1 MSGKRFQA
9 RAKTV
14 QKLGRDGLVEQNMAT
29 GEEKRVSQRTADI
42 SFGPARPQEQ
52 AAGHRAAQRG
62 GGDSATP
69 GKKRRKQPRPVQ
81 QTAEE
86 AAYAAQEPVSVPDAP
101 EVSSMRMA
109 ADAPMMAAPVS
120 SGDPPPPPPT
130 SRKRRKRNNRK
141 KSKRRQAA
149 KLSPDAARS
158 LDGQTM
164 RGAGDAPMQN
174 RPPGKGQK
182 PSAKRPPRPVDGG
195 GRLQFKDAEGEQT
208 PADGKAPA
216 DARAK
221 MKKKQAR
228 RFTPDAA
235 QPAAP
240 GEQRPSRLI
249 DDGGGRLHFEGTEEP
264 APAPDAEPSADA
276 KRAMKKRQV
285 MDHAA
290 DAAQPEDSQQ
300 TGQQEDQSIPGDGAA
315 DTRQRNSPQPEPK
328 APELSAVPDDRGAYK
343 KRQAAKFAAHSAAP
357 VSSERRR
364 LQFEDTPPPKA
375 DSTLAPVP
383 KENTIKEDAVP
394 PSRSYQKA
402 MRRVERAEKKVEQAR
417 DNLPAKRRLSFQPEP
432 DGETGRPRR
441 RLHFEQE
448 VLPEYRPPSLPARGV
463 GMAKTAVVMK
473 LHGKIHESERQNVA
487 VEATHKSELF
497 AEQGVGRALRWNSN
511 RRRSKPYRALR
522 QAEQRAAKE
531 NLNLAW
537 QTALRDN
544 PELQRKNALAKWM
557 QKQKI
562 KRKYAQA
569 AHEAKQTAH
578 FTQNVVQA
586 TGQIVRAVQQYVAAR
601 KSLLLVVAM
610 LAMVVVFFASGMTSC
625 TAMLSGFQS
634 SYISASYMANEQDI
648 CNSDLYYTEMETDL
662 QIDIDKTEENYP
674 GYDEYRYNIGEIS
687 HNPYELMGY
696 LSTMFNAFTF
706 EQVQAEIARLFGEQY
721 QLTREVIVETR
732 YDSNGDPYDWYVLQ
746 TTLTVTPLSTIISN
760 TLSPGEQTD
769 RYNVYQQTLGNR
781 QAYGNPFD
789 FPWLGY
795 VSSGYGYRVHP
806 ITGEKNLHRGVD
818 IAVAQGTPI
827 RAIHDGRVVSA
838 GDAGSYG
845 LCVVIE
851 DEKGYQSRY
860 AHCSSLSVSAGQEV
874 KRGDVIAAVG
884 STGNSTGPHLHL
896 EIMLN
901 GEYLNPYYFV
911 DTGYDGSTA
920 GAIPGTPG
928 GVEIPAYPGEPVTD
942 ETYAAMLEEAQK
954 YLGYPYV
961 WGGSSPSTSFDC
973 SGFVSWVIN
982 HSGWNVGR
990 LGAQGLY
997 NICTP
1002 VSMAN
1007 AQPGD
1012 LIFFWHTYDAPNPNG
1027 VTHVGI
1033 YVGNG
1038 QMIHCGDSI
1047 SYANINSNY
1056 WQQHFYGMGRLP

>member
-9 RAKTV
+9 KAKTV
-14 QKLGRDGLVEQNMAT
+14 QRLGRDGLVERNMAT
-29 GEEKRVSQRTADI
+29 GEEKRVSQRAADV
-42 SFGPARPQEQ
+42 SFGPDRATEQ

-62 GGDSATP
+62 GSDPAAP
-69 GKKRRKQPRPVQ
+69 AKKRRKQPRPVQ

-86 AAYAAQEPVSVPDAP
+86 AVYAAQAPSSAPEMPVPDAP
-101 EVSSMRMA
+101 SMRMA

-120 SGDPPPPPPT
+120 SEDAPPPPPA
-130 SRKRRKRNNRK
+130 SRRRRRRNNRK
-141 KSKRRQAA
+141 KSKQRQTA
-149 KLSPDAARS
+149 KHTPNAARS
-158 LDGQTM
+158 LDGQPAPM
-164 RGAGDAPMQN
+164 RSAGDTPMQN
-174 RPPGKGQK
+174 RPPGPTPAK
-182 PSAKRPPRPVDGG
+182 KRPPRPVEGG
-195 GRLQFKDAEGEQT
+195 GRLKFEAAEGEQP
-208 PADGKAPA
+208 PADGKAPV
-216 DARAK
+216 DTRAK
-221 MKKKQAR
+221 MKKRQTR
-228 RFTPDAA
+228 RFAPDAA
-235 QPAAP
+235 QPAAAA
-240 GEQRPSRLI
+240 EQRPSRLM
-249 DDGGGRLHFEGTEEP
+249 DDSGRRLRFEGTAEDAVP
-264 APAPDAEPSADA
+264 DPDAEQSAEA
-276 KRAMKKRQV
+276 KRAAKKRQV
-285 MDHAA
+285 MEYASNAA
-290 DAAQPEDSQQ
+290 RSEDGQQ
-300 TGQQEDQSIPGDGAA
+300 TETPVSTDGEA
-315 DTRQRNSPQPEPK
+315 DTRQRDGPQPEPK
-328 APELSAVPDDRGAYK
+328 APELSSVPDDRAAYK

-357 VSSERRR
+357 ISSARRR
-364 LQFEDTPPPKA
+364 LQFEDPPPAA
-375 DSTLAPVP
+375 DSPPVP
-383 KENTIKEDAVP
+383 APKEDTTP

-402 MRRVERAEKKVEQAR
+402 VRRVERAEGQVEQAR
-417 DNLPAKRRLSFQPEP
+417 ADLPTKRRLSFQPEP
-432 DGETGRPRR
+432 DGETGKPRR

-448 VLPEYRPPSLPARGV
+448 VLPEYRPPSLPARAG
-463 GMAKTAVVMK
+463 GMAKTAAVMK

-497 AEQGVGRALRWNSN
+497 AEQGVGRALRWQRN

-531 NLNLAW
+531 NINLAW

-544 PELQRKNALAKWM
+544 PELRRKNTLAKWM

-586 TGQIVRAVQQYVAAR
+586 TGQIVRAVQQYMAAR
-601 KSLLLVVAM
+601 KSLLAVVAM
-610 LAMVVVFFASGMTSC
+610 LAMVVVFFAAGMTSC

-662 QIDIDKTEENYP
+662 QMDIDQTEENYP
-674 GYDEYRYNIGEIS
+674 GYGEYRYNIGEIS

-706 EQVQAEIARLFGEQY
+706 EQVQAEIAWLFGEQY
-721 QLTREVIVETR
+721 QLTREVIIETR
-732 YDSNGDPYDWYVLQ
+732 YDSDGDPYDWYVLQ

-781 QAYGNPFD
+781 QAFGNPFD

-795 VSSGYGYRVHP
+795 VSSGYGWRVHP
-806 ITGEKNLHRGVD
+806 ISGEKNLHRGVD
-818 IAVAQGTPI
+818 IAVAQGTPVA
-827 RAIHDGRVVSA
+827 AIHDGRVVSA

-860 AHCSSLSVSAGQEV
+860 AHCSSLSVSVGQEV

-896 EIMLN
+896 EIMLD

-911 DTGYDGSTA
+911 DTGYDGTTS

-954 YLGYPYV
+954 YLGFPYV

-1038 QMIHCGDSI
+1038 QMIHCGDPI

-1056 WQQHFYGMGRLP
+1056 WQQHYYGMGRLP

>member
-1 MSGKRFQA
+1 MSGKRFQS

-52 AAGHRAAQRG
+52 AAGHRAAQRS
-62 GGDSATP
+62 GGDSVSSS
-69 GKKRRKQPRPVQ
+69 KKRRKQPRPIQ

-86 AAYAAQEPVSVPDAP
+86 AVYSAQEPASVPEAP
-101 EVSSMRMA
+101 VSEVSSMRMA
-109 ADAPMMAAPVS
+109 ADAPMMAAPIAS
-120 SGDPPPPPPT
+120 EDPPPPP
-130 SRKRRKRNNRK
+130 RRRRKRKNRK
-141 KSKRRQAA
+141 KSKQRQAA
-149 KLSPDAARS
+149 KLTPDAARS
-158 LDGQTM
+158 LDGQPAPM
-164 RGAGDAPMQN
+164 RSAGDAPMQN
-174 RPPGKGQK
+174 RPPGPT
-182 PSAKRPPRPVDGG
+182 PSKRPPCPVEGG
-195 GRLQFKDAEGEQT
+195 GRLQFKDAEGEQ
-208 PADGKAPA
+208 PPSDGKIPV
-216 DARAK
+216 DGRAK
-221 MKKKQAR
+221 MKKQQAR
-228 RFTPDAA
+228 RFAPYAA
-235 QPAAP
+235 QPAVP
-240 GEQRPSRLI
+240 GEQRPSRLM
-249 DDGGGRLHFEGTEEP
+249 DDGGGRLRFEGAAED
-264 APAPDAEPSADA
+264 APDPDAEQSAEA
-276 KRAMKKRQV
+276 KRVMKQRQV

-290 DAAQPEDSQQ
+290 NAAQPE
-300 TGQQEDQSIPGDGAA
+300 QSEGGG
-315 DTRQRNSPQPEPK
+315 DTRQRDSPQPEPK
-328 APELSAVPDDRGAYK
+328 APELSAVPDDRGAYQ
-343 KRQAAKFAAHSAAP
+343 KRQAAKFAAHSAAGKADRP
-357 VSSERRR
+357 R
-364 LQFEDTPPPKA
+364 LQFEEPPSAA
-375 DSTLAPVP
+375 DSPPTPAP
-383 KENTIKEDAVP
+383 KEDSQP
-394 PSRSYQKA
+394 PSRNYQKA
-402 MRRVERAEKKVEQAR
+402 VRQVERAERKVEQAR
-417 DNLPAKRRLSFQPEP
+417 DHLPTKRRLSFQPEV
-432 DGETGRPRR
+432 DGETGRTRR

-448 VLPEYRPPSLPARGV
+448 VLPEYRKPSLPARAG
-463 GMAKTAVVMK
+463 GMAKTAAVMK

-497 AEQGVGRALRWNSN
+497 DEQGVGRVLRWQRN

-531 NLNLAW
+531 HLNLAW

-544 PELQRKNALAKWM
+544 PELQRKNALVKWM
-557 QKQKI
+557 QKQKM

-578 FTQNVVQA
+578 FAQNVVHA
-586 TGQIVRAVQQYVAAR
+586 TGQIVRAVQQYIAAR

-610 LAMVVVFFASGMTSC
+610 LAMVVVFFSAGMTSC

-706 EQVQAEIARLFGEQY
+706 EQVQAELARLFGEQY
-721 QLTREVIVETR
+721 TLTREVIVETR

-746 TTLTVTPLSTIISN
+746 TTLTVRPLSGIIAGS
-760 TLSPGEQTD
+760 LSPGEQTD

-806 ITGEKNLHRGVD
+806 ISGEKNLHRGVD

-827 RAIHDGRVVSA
+827 KAIHDGRVVSA

-942 ETYAAMLEEAQK
+942 ETYATMLEEAQK

-1038 QMIHCGDSI
+1038 QMIHCGNPI

>member
-1 MSGKRFQA
+1 MSGKRFQS

-29 GEEKRVSQRTADI
+29 GEEKRVSQRTADV

-52 AAGHRAAQRG
+52 AAGHRAVQRS
-62 GGDSATP
+62 GGDSVSP

-86 AAYAAQEPVSVPDAP
+86 AAYATPAPTSVPEAP
-101 EVSSMRMA
+101 MPDTPSMRMA
-109 ADAPMMAAPVS
+109 ADAPMMAAPTGS
-120 SGDPPPPPPT
+120 EDPPPPPA
-130 SRKRRKRNNRK
+130 SRKRRKRKNRK
-141 KSKRRQAA
+141 KSKKRQTA
-149 KLSPDAARS
+149 KHISNAARS
-158 LDGQTM
+158 LEDQAM
-164 RGAGDAPMQN
+164 RTAGDAPMQN
-174 RPPGKGQK
+174 RPPGQGRK
-182 PSAKRPPRPVDGG
+182 PSVKRPPRPVEGG
-195 GRLQFKDAEGEQT
+195 GRLQFKAAEGEQL
-208 PADGKAPA
+208 PSDSKAPA
-216 DARAK
+216 DGRAK
-221 MKKKQAR
+221 MKKRQAQ
-228 RFTPDAA
+228 RFTPDSARPAVSEA
-235 QPAAP
+235 Q
-240 GEQRPSRLI
+240 PSRLM
-249 DDGGGRLHFEGTEEP
+249 DDGSGRLHFDGTGEP
-264 APAPDAEPSADA
+264 VPSSDAESVADT
-276 KRAMKKRQV
+276 KRAVKKRQV
-285 MDHAA
+285 TDH
-290 DAAQPEDSQQ
+290 AAQPEQSEGGGDTHQRDSPPA
-300 TGQQEDQSIPGDGAA
+300 G
-315 DTRQRNSPQPEPK
+315 SPSP
-328 APELSAVPDDRGAYK
+328 APDDRTYQ
-343 KRQAAKFAAHSAAP
+343 KRQAAKFAAHSAAGKTDRP
-357 VSSERRR
+357 R
-364 LQFEDTPPPKA
+364 LQFEEPPPAA
-375 DSTLAPVP
+375 DSAPTP
-383 KENTIKEDAVP
+383 APKEDAP
-394 PSRSYQKA
+394 PTSRNYQKA
-402 MRRVERAEKKVEQAR
+402 VRRVERAEGQVEQAR
-417 DNLPAKRRLSFQPEP
+417 EHLPTKHRLSFQPEP
-432 DGETGRPRR
+432 DGETGRTRR

-448 VLPEYRPPSLPARGV
+448 VLPEYRKPSLPARAG
-463 GMAKTAVVMK
+463 GMAKTAAVMK
-473 LHGKIHESERQNVA
+473 LHGKIHESERDNVA
-487 VEATHKSELF
+487 LEATHKSELF
-497 AEQGVGRALRWNSN
+497 MEQGVGRVLRWQRN

-531 NLNLAW
+531 NVKLAW
-537 QTALRDN
+537 QTSLRDN
-544 PELQRKNALAKWM
+544 PELRRKNALAKWI

-578 FTQNVVQA
+578 FTQNVVHA
-586 TGQIVRAVQQYVAAR
+586 TGQIVRAVQQYIAAR

-662 QIDIDKTEENYP
+662 QMDIDQTEENYP

-696 LSTMFNAFTF
+696 LSTVFNAFTF
-706 EQVQAEIARLFGEQY
+706 EQVQAELARLFGEQY
-721 QLTREVIVETR
+721 SLTREVIVETR
-732 YDSNGDPYDWYVLQ
+732 YDSDGDPYDWYVLQ
-746 TTLTVTPLSTIISN
+746 TTLTVTPLSTIISG

-795 VSSGYGYRVHP
+795 VSSSYGYRVHP
-806 ITGEKNLHRGVD
+806 ISGEKNLHRGVD

-928 GVEIPAYPGEPVTD
+928 GVEIPAYPGEPITD

-1038 QMIHCGDSI
+1038 QMIHCGNPI

-1056 WQQHFYGMGRLP
+1056 WQQHYYGMGRLP

>member
-29 GEEKRVSQRTADI
+29 GEEKRVSQRAVDI

-52 AAGHRAAQRG
+52 AAGHRASLRS
-62 GGDSATP
+62 GGDPAPP
-69 GKKRRKQPRPVQ
+69 GKKRRKQPRPMQ

-86 AAYAAQEPVSVPDAP
+86 AAHASTPAPEAPPPVPDAP
-101 EVSSMRMA
+101 SMRMA
-109 ADAPMMAAPVS
+109 ADAPMMAAPAA
-120 SGDPPPPPPT
+120 SGEDVPPPSPA
-130 SRKRRKRNNRK
+130 SRKRRTRKNRK
-141 KSKRRQAA
+141 KSRQRQAA
-149 KLSPDAARS
+149 KHTPDAARS
-158 LDGQTM
+158 LEDRTM

-174 RPPGKGQK
+174 RPPGSA
-182 PSAKRPPRPVDGG
+182 PAKRPPRPVAGD
-195 GRLQFKDAEGEQT
+195 GRLRFDAADGEQP
-208 PADGKAPA
+208 PASDGKQSA
-216 DARAK
+216 DAKAK
-221 MKKKQAR
+221 MKKRQAR

-235 QPAAP
+235 QPAATS
-240 GEQRPSRLI
+240 EQRPSRLM
-249 DDGGGRLHFEGTEEP
+249 DDGGGRLHFEESAAADDLP
-264 APAPDAEPSADA
+264 PVPDAEQSAEA
-276 KRAMKKRQV
+276 KRAVKKRQV
-285 MDHAA
+285 MDHAP
-290 DAAQPEDSQQ
+290 DAAKPED
-300 TGQQEDQSIPGDGAA
+300 GQQVESSASADGEA
-315 DTRQRNSPQPEPK
+315 DTHQRDSPQPDPK

-375 DSTLAPVP
+375 GSTPAPAPEEDTAPSSP
-383 KENTIKEDAVP
+383 KYDKAV
-394 PSRSYQKA
+394 
-402 MRRVERAEKKVEQAR
+402 RRVERATERVEKAR
-417 DNLPAKRRLSFQPEP
+417 ADLPVKRRLSIQPEP
-432 DGETGRPRR
+432 DSETGKPRR

-448 VLPEYRPPSLPARGV
+448 VLPEYRPPSLPARAG
-463 GMAKTAVVMK
+463 GMAKTAAVMK
-473 LHGKIHESERQNVA
+473 VHGKIHESERQNVA

-497 AEQGVGRALRWNSN
+497 AEQGVGRALRWNQN
-511 RRRSKPYRALR
+511 RCRSKPYRALR

-544 PELQRKNALAKWM
+544 PELRNKNVLAKWM

-586 TGQIVRAVQQYVAAR
+586 TGQIVRAVQQYMAAR
-601 KSLLLVVAM
+601 KSLLAVVAM
-610 LAMVVVFFASGMTSC
+610 LAMVVVFFAAGMTSC

-706 EQVQAEIARLFGEQY
+706 DQVQAEIARLFGEQY
-721 QLTREVIVETR
+721 QLSREVIIETR

-760 TLSPGEQTD
+760 TLTPGEQTD

-795 VSSGYGYRVHP
+795 VSSGYGWRVHP
-806 ITGEKNLHRGVD
+806 ISGEKNLHRGVD

-827 RAIHDGRVVSA
+827 KAIHDGRVVSA
-838 GDAGSYG
+838 GDAGDYG
-845 LCVVIE
+845 LCIVIE

-860 AHCSSLSVSAGQEV
+860 AHCSSLSVTAGQEV
-874 KRGDVIAAVG
+874 KRGDVIGAVG

-911 DTGYDGSTA
+911 DTGDDGTGSI
-920 GAIPGTPG
+920 IPGAPG
-928 GVEIPAYPGEPVTD
+928 GPVIPDYPGEPVTD
-942 ETYAAMLEEAQK
+942 ATYAAMLAEAQK

-1002 VSMAN
+1002 VSAAN
-1007 AQPGD
+1007 VQPGD

-1038 QMIHCGDSI
+1038 QMIHCGDPI

-1056 WQQHFYGMGRLP
+1056 WQSHFYGYGRLP

>member
-1 MSGKRFQA
+1 MSGKRFQS

-52 AAGHRAAQRG
+52 AAGHRAVQRS
-62 GGDSATP
+62 GGDSTSS

-86 AAYAAQEPVSVPDAP
+86 AAYATPAPTSVPEAP
-101 EVSSMRMA
+101 MPDTPSMRMA
-109 ADAPMMAAPVS
+109 ADAPMMAAPIAS
-120 SGDPPPPPPT
+120 EDPSPPPA
-130 SRKRRKRNNRK
+130 SRKRRKRKNRK
-141 KSKRRQAA
+141 KSKQRQAA
-149 KLSPDAARS
+149 KHTPNAARS
-158 LDGQTM
+158 LEDQAM
-164 RGAGDAPMQN
+164 RTAGDAPMQN
-174 RPPGKGQK
+174 RPPGQGRK
-182 PSAKRPPRPVDGG
+182 PSVKRPPRPVEGG
-195 GRLQFKDAEGEQT
+195 GRLQFKAAEGEQL
-208 PADGKAPA
+208 PSDSKAPA
-216 DARAK
+216 DGRAK
-221 MKKKQAR
+221 MKKRQAQ
-228 RFTPDAA
+228 RFTPDSAR
-235 QPAAP
+235 PADEP
-240 GEQRPSRLI
+240 QPSRLI
-249 DDGGGRLHFEGTEEP
+249 PDGGSRLHFEGSEV
-264 APAPDAEPSADA
+264 PAPDAEAPVDE
-276 KRAMKKRQV
+276 KRAVMKRQGT
-285 MDHAA
+285 DHAT
-290 DAAQPEDSQQ
+290 QPEQSEGGGDTHQRDSPPA
-300 TGQQEDQSIPGDGAA
+300 GLS
-315 DTRQRNSPQPEPK
+315 SP
-328 APELSAVPDDRGAYK
+328 APDDRAYQ
-343 KRQAAKFAAHSAAP
+343 KRQAVKFAAHSAAGKADRP
-357 VSSERRR
+357 R
-364 LQFEDTPPPKA
+364 LQFEEPPSAA
-375 DSTLAPVP
+375 DSAPTP
-383 KENTIKEDAVP
+383 APKEDAP
-394 PSRSYQKA
+394 PTSRNYQKA
-402 MRRVERAEKKVEQAR
+402 VRRVKRAEGQVEQAR
-417 DNLPAKRRLSFQPEP
+417 EHLPTKRRLSFQPEVEV
-432 DGETGRPRR
+432 ETGRTRR

-448 VLPEYRPPSLPARGV
+448 VLPEYRPPSLPARAG
-463 GMAKTAVVMK
+463 GMVKTAAVMK

-497 AEQGVGRALRWNSN
+497 MEQGVGRALRWQRNC
-511 RRRSKPYRALR
+511 RRSKPYRALR

-531 NLNLAW
+531 NVKLAW

-544 PELQRKNALAKWM
+544 PELRRKNALAKWI

-578 FTQNVVQA
+578 FTQNVVHA
-586 TGQIVRAVQQYVAAR
+586 TGQIVRAVQQYIAAR

-662 QIDIDKTEENYP
+662 QMDIDQTEENYP

-696 LSTMFNAFTF
+696 LSTVFNAFTF
-706 EQVQAEIARLFGEQY
+706 EQVQAELARLFGEQY
-721 QLTREVIVETR
+721 SLTREVIVETR
-732 YDSNGDPYDWYVLQ
+732 YDSDGDPYDWYVLQ
-746 TTLTVTPLSTIISN
+746 TTLTVTPLSTIISG

-795 VSSGYGYRVHP
+795 VSSSYGYRVHP
-806 ITGEKNLHRGVD
+806 ISGEKNLHRGVD

-1038 QMIHCGDSI
+1038 QMIHCGNPI

>member
-29 GEEKRVSQRTADI
+29 GEEKRVSQRTADV

-52 AAGHRAAQRG
+52 AAGHRAVQRSD
-62 GGDSATP
+62 GDSTSS

-86 AAYAAQEPVSVPDAP
+86 AAYATPAPTSVPEAP
-101 EVSSMRMA
+101 MPDTPSMRMA
-109 ADAPMMAAPVS
+109 ADAPMMAAPTGS
-120 SGDPPPPPPT
+120 EDPPPPPA
-130 SRKRRKRNNRK
+130 SRKRRKRKNRK
-141 KSKRRQAA
+141 KSKQRQAA
-149 KLSPDAARS
+149 KHTPNAARS
-158 LDGQTM
+158 LEDQAM
-164 RGAGDAPMQN
+164 RTAGDAPMQN
-174 RPPGKGQK
+174 RPPGQGRK
-182 PSAKRPPRPVDGG
+182 PSVKRPPRPVEGG
-195 GRLQFKDAEGEQT
+195 GRLQFKAAEGEQL
-208 PADGKAPA
+208 PSDSKAPA
-216 DARAK
+216 DGRAK
-221 MKKKQAR
+221 MKKRQAQ
-228 RFTPDAA
+228 RFTPDSAR
-235 QPAAP
+235 PADEP
-240 GEQRPSRLI
+240 QPSRLI
-249 DDGGGRLHFEGTEEP
+249 PDGGSRLHFEGSEV
-264 APAPDAEPSADA
+264 PAPDAEAPVDE
-276 KRAMKKRQV
+276 KRAVKKRQV
-285 MDHAA
+285 TDH
-290 DAAQPEDSQQ
+290 AAQPEQSEGGGDTHQRDSPPA
-300 TGQQEDQSIPGDGAA
+300 G
-315 DTRQRNSPQPEPK
+315 SPSP
-328 APELSAVPDDRGAYK
+328 APDDRAYQ
-343 KRQAAKFAAHSAAP
+343 KRQAAKFAAHSAAGKTDRP
-357 VSSERRR
+357 R
-364 LQFEDTPPPKA
+364 LQFEEPPPAA
-375 DSTLAPVP
+375 DSAPTP
-383 KENTIKEDAVP
+383 APKEDAP
-394 PSRSYQKA
+394 PTSRNYQKA
-402 MRRVERAEKKVEQAR
+402 VRRVERAEGQVEQAR
-417 DNLPAKRRLSFQPEP
+417 EHLPTKHRLSFQPEP
-432 DGETGRPRR
+432 DGETGRTRR

-448 VLPEYRPPSLPARGV
+448 VLPEYRPPSLPARAG
-463 GMAKTAVVMK
+463 GMAKTAAVMK
-473 LHGKIHESERQNVA
+473 LHGKIHESERDNVA
-487 VEATHKSELF
+487 LEATHKSELF
-497 AEQGVGRALRWNSN
+497 MEQGVGRVLRWQRN

-531 NLNLAW
+531 NVKLAW
-537 QTALRDN
+537 QTSLRDN
-544 PELQRKNALAKWM
+544 PELRRKNALAKWI

-578 FTQNVVQA
+578 FTQNVVHA
-586 TGQIVRAVQQYVAAR
+586 TGQIVRAVQQYIAAR

-662 QIDIDKTEENYP
+662 QMDIDQTEENYP

-706 EQVQAEIARLFGEQY
+706 EQVQAELARLFGEQY

-732 YDSNGDPYDWYVLQ
+732 YDSDGDPYDWYVLQ
-746 TTLTVTPLSTIISN
+746 TTLTVTPLSTIISG

-795 VSSGYGYRVHP
+795 VSSSYGYRVHP
-806 ITGEKNLHRGVD
+806 ISGEKNLHRGVD

-920 GAIPGTPG
+920 GAIPGHTGRRGDTCLP
-928 GVEIPAYPGEPVTD
+928 
-942 ETYAAMLEEAQK
+942 
-954 YLGYPYV
+954 
-961 WGGSSPSTSFDC
+961 WGAGHGRNLRRHAGRSTEVPRLSL
-973 SGFVSWVIN
+973 
-982 HSGWNVGR
+982 R
-990 LGAQGLY
+990 LGRQFPLY
-997 NICTP
+997 
-1002 VSMAN
+1002 
-1007 AQPGD
+1007 
-1012 LIFFWHTYDAPNPNG
+1012 LF
-1027 VTHVGI
+1027 
-1033 YVGNG
+1033 
-1038 QMIHCGDSI
+1038 
-1047 SYANINSNY
+1047 
-1056 WQQHFYGMGRLP
+1056 

>member
-1 MSGKRFQA
+1 MSGKRFQS

-29 GEEKRVSQRTADI
+29 GEEKRVSQRTADV

-52 AAGHRAAQRG
+52 AAGHRAVQRS
-62 GGDSATP
+62 GGDSVSP

-86 AAYAAQEPVSVPDAP
+86 AAYATPEPASVPEAP
-101 EVSSMRMA
+101 MPDTPSMRMA
-109 ADAPMMAAPVS
+109 ADAPMMAAPTGS
-120 SGDPPPPPPT
+120 EDPLPPPA
-130 SRKRRKRNNRK
+130 SRKRRKRKNRK
-141 KSKRRQAA
+141 KSKQRQAA
-149 KLSPDAARS
+149 KHTPNAARS
-158 LDGQTM
+158 LEDQAM
-164 RGAGDAPMQN
+164 RTAGDAPMQN
-174 RPPGKGQK
+174 RPPGQGRK
-182 PSAKRPPRPVDGG
+182 PSVKRPPRPVEGG
-195 GRLQFKDAEGEQT
+195 GRLQFKAAEGEQL
-208 PADGKAPA
+208 PSDSKAPA
-216 DARAK
+216 DGRAK
-221 MKKKQAR
+221 MKKRQAQ
-228 RFTPDAA
+228 RFTPDSAR
-235 QPAAP
+235 PADEP
-240 GEQRPSRLI
+240 QPSRLI
-249 DDGGGRLHFEGTEEP
+249 PDGGSRLHFEGSEV
-264 APAPDAEPSADA
+264 PAPDAEAPVDE
-276 KRAMKKRQV
+276 KRAVMKRQV
-285 MDHAA
+285 TDH
-290 DAAQPEDSQQ
+290 AAQPEQSEGGGDTHQRDSPPA
-300 TGQQEDQSIPGDGAA
+300 G
-315 DTRQRNSPQPEPK
+315 SPSP
-328 APELSAVPDDRGAYK
+328 APDDRAYQ
-343 KRQAAKFAAHSAAP
+343 KRQAAKFAAHSAAGKADRP
-357 VSSERRR
+357 R
-364 LQFEDTPPPKA
+364 LQFEEPPSAA
-375 DSTLAPVP
+375 DSPSTPAP
-383 KENTIKEDAVP
+383 KEDSQP
-394 PSRSYQKA
+394 PSRNYQKA
-402 MRRVERAEKKVEQAR
+402 VRRVKRAEGQVEQAR
-417 DNLPAKRRLSFQPEP
+417 EHLPTKRRLSFQPEVEV
-432 DGETGRPRR
+432 ETGRTRR

-448 VLPEYRPPSLPARGV
+448 VLPEYRPPSLPARAG
-463 GMAKTAVVMK
+463 GMVKTAAVMK

-497 AEQGVGRALRWNSN
+497 MEQGVGRALRWQRN

-531 NLNLAW
+531 NVKLAW

-544 PELQRKNALAKWM
+544 PELRRKNALAKWI

-578 FTQNVVQA
+578 FTQNVVHA
-586 TGQIVRAVQQYVAAR
+586 TGQIVRAVQQYIAAR

-706 EQVQAEIARLFGEQY
+706 EQVQAELARLFGEQY
-721 QLTREVIVETR
+721 TLTREVIVETR

-746 TTLTVTPLSTIISN
+746 TTLTVRPLSGIIAGS
-760 TLSPGEQTD
+760 LSPGEQTD

-795 VSSGYGYRVHP
+795 VSSSYGYRVHP
-806 ITGEKNLHRGVD
+806 ISGEKNLHRGVD

-827 RAIHDGRVVSA
+827 KAIHDGRVISA

-860 AHCSSLSVSAGQEV
+860 AHCSSLSVSVGQEV

-896 EIMLN
+896 EIMLD
-901 GEYLNPYYFV
+901 GKYLNPYYFV

-1038 QMIHCGDSI
+1038 QMIHCGNPI

>member
-29 GEEKRVSQRTADI
+29 GEEKRVSQRTADV

-52 AAGHRAAQRG
+52 AAGHRAVQRSD
-62 GGDSATP
+62 GDSTSS

-86 AAYAAQEPVSVPDAP
+86 AAYATPAPTSVPEAP
-101 EVSSMRMA
+101 MPDTPSMRMV
-109 ADAPMMAAPVS
+109 ADAPMMAAPTGS
-120 SGDPPPPPPT
+120 EDPPPPPA
-130 SRKRRKRNNRK
+130 SRKRRKRKNRK
-141 KSKRRQAA
+141 KSKQRQAA
-149 KLSPDAARS
+149 KHTPNAARS
-158 LDGQTM
+158 LEDQAM
-164 RGAGDAPMQN
+164 RTAGDAPMQN
-174 RPPGKGQK
+174 RPPGQGRK
-182 PSAKRPPRPVDGG
+182 PSVKRPPRPVEGG
-195 GRLQFKDAEGEQT
+195 GRLQFKAAEGEQL
-208 PADGKAPA
+208 PSDSKAPA
-216 DARAK
+216 DGRAK
-221 MKKKQAR
+221 MKKRQAQ
-228 RFTPDAA
+228 RFTPDSAR
-235 QPAAP
+235 PADEP
-240 GEQRPSRLI
+240 QPSRLI
-249 DDGGGRLHFEGTEEP
+249 PDGGSRLHFEGSEV
-264 APAPDAEPSADA
+264 PAPDAEAPVDE
-276 KRAMKKRQV
+276 KRAVKKRQV
-285 MDHAA
+285 TDH
-290 DAAQPEDSQQ
+290 AAQPEQSEGGGDTHQRDSPPA
-300 TGQQEDQSIPGDGAA
+300 G
-315 DTRQRNSPQPEPK
+315 SPSP
-328 APELSAVPDDRGAYK
+328 APDDRAYQ
-343 KRQAAKFAAHSAAP
+343 KRQAAKFAAHSAAGKTDRP
-357 VSSERRR
+357 R
-364 LQFEDTPPPKA
+364 LQFEEPPPAA
-375 DSTLAPVP
+375 DSAPTP
-383 KENTIKEDAVP
+383 APKEDAP
-394 PSRSYQKA
+394 PTSRNYQKA
-402 MRRVERAEKKVEQAR
+402 VRRVERAEGQVEQAR
-417 DNLPAKRRLSFQPEP
+417 EHLPTKRRLSFQPEVEV
-432 DGETGRPRR
+432 ETGRTRR

-448 VLPEYRPPSLPARGV
+448 VLPEYRKPSLPASAG
-463 GMAKTAVVMK
+463 GMAKTAAVMK

-497 AEQGVGRALRWNSN
+497 MEQGVGRALRWQRN

-531 NLNLAW
+531 NVKLAW
-537 QTALRDN
+537 QTSLRDN
-544 PELQRKNALAKWM
+544 PELRRKNALAKWI

-578 FTQNVVQA
+578 FTQNVVHA
-586 TGQIVRAVQQYVAAR
+586 TGQIVRAVQQYIAAR

-662 QIDIDKTEENYP
+662 QMDIDQTEENYP

-696 LSTMFNAFTF
+696 LSTVFNAFTF
-706 EQVQAEIARLFGEQY
+706 EQVQAELARLFGEQY

-732 YDSNGDPYDWYVLQ
+732 YDSDGDPYDWYVLQ
-746 TTLTVTPLSTIISN
+746 TTLTVTPLSTIISG

-769 RYNVYQQTLGNR
+769 RYNVYQQTLGNL

-795 VSSGYGYRVHP
+795 VSSSYGYRVHP
-806 ITGEKNLHRGVD
+806 ISGEKNLHRGVD

-920 GAIPGTPG
+920 GAIPGHTGRRGDTRLPRG
-928 GVEIPAYPGEPVTD
+928 AGHGRNLRRHAGR
-942 ETYAAMLEEAQK
+942 
-954 YLGYPYV
+954 
-961 WGGSSPSTSFDC
+961 STEVPRLSL
-973 SGFVSWVIN
+973 
-982 HSGWNVGR
+982 R
-990 LGAQGLY
+990 LGRQFPLY
-997 NICTP
+997 
-1002 VSMAN
+1002 
-1007 AQPGD
+1007 
-1012 LIFFWHTYDAPNPNG
+1012 LF
-1027 VTHVGI
+1027 
-1033 YVGNG
+1033 
-1038 QMIHCGDSI
+1038 
-1047 SYANINSNY
+1047 
-1056 WQQHFYGMGRLP
+1056 

>member
-62 GGDSATP
+62 GGDPAAP
-69 GKKRRKQPRPVQ
+69 AKKRRKQPRPVQ

-86 AAYAAQEPVSVPDAP
+86 AAYAAQEPVSVPDTPVP

-235 QPAAP
+235 QPADEP
-240 GEQRPSRLI
+240 QPSRLI
-249 DDGGGRLHFEGTEEP
+249 PDGGSRLHFEGSEV
-264 APAPDAEPSADA
+264 PAPDAEAPVDE
-276 KRAMKKRQV
+276 KRAVKKRQV
-285 MDHAA
+285 TDH
-290 DAAQPEDSQQ
+290 AAQPEQSEGGGDTHQRDSPPA
-300 TGQQEDQSIPGDGAA
+300 G
-315 DTRQRNSPQPEPK
+315 SPSP
-328 APELSAVPDDRGAYK
+328 APDDRAYQ
-343 KRQAAKFAAHSAAP
+343 KRQAAKFAAHSAAGKTDRP
-357 VSSERRR
+357 R
-364 LQFEDTPPPKA
+364 LQFEEPPPAA
-375 DSTLAPVP
+375 DSAPTP
-383 KENTIKEDAVP
+383 APKEDAP
-394 PSRSYQKA
+394 PTSRNYQKA
-402 MRRVERAEKKVEQAR
+402 VRRVERAEGQVEQAR
-417 DNLPAKRRLSFQPEP
+417 EHLPTKHRLSFQPEP
-432 DGETGRPRR
+432 DGETGRTRR

-448 VLPEYRPPSLPARGV
+448 VLPEYRKPSLPARAG
-463 GMAKTAVVMK
+463 GMVKTAAVMK

-497 AEQGVGRALRWNSN
+497 AEQGVGRVLRWQRNH
-511 RRRSKPYRALR
+511 RRSKPYRALR

-531 NLNLAW
+531 NLNLTW

-544 PELQRKNALAKWM
+544 PELRNKNALAKWM

-578 FTQNVVQA
+578 FTQNVVHA
-586 TGQIVRAVQQYVAAR
+586 TGQIVRAVQQYIAAR

-610 LAMVVVFFASGMTSC
+610 LAMVVVFFSAGMTSC

-706 EQVQAEIARLFGEQY
+706 EQVQAELARLFGEQY
-721 QLTREVIVETR
+721 TLTREVIVETR

-746 TTLTVTPLSTIISN
+746 TTLTVRPLSGIIAGS
-760 TLSPGEQTD
+760 LSPGEQTD

-896 EIMLN
+896 EIMLD

-1038 QMIHCGDSI
+1038 QMIHCGDPI

-1056 WQQHFYGMGRLP
+1056 WQQHYYGMGRLP

>member
-29 GEEKRVSQRTADI
+29 GEEKRVSQRTADV

-52 AAGHRAAQRG
+52 AAGHRAVQRSD
-62 GGDSATP
+62 GDSTSS

-86 AAYAAQEPVSVPDAP
+86 AAYATPAPTSVPEAP
-101 EVSSMRMA
+101 MPDTPSMRMA
-109 ADAPMMAAPVS
+109 ADAPMMAAPTGS
-120 SGDPPPPPPT
+120 EDPPPPPA
-130 SRKRRKRNNRK
+130 SRKRRKRKNRK
-141 KSKRRQAA
+141 KSKQRQTA
-149 KLSPDAARS
+149 KHTSNAARS
-158 LDGQTM
+158 LEDQAM
-164 RGAGDAPMQN
+164 RTAGDAPMQN
-174 RPPGKGQK
+174 RPPGQGRK
-182 PSAKRPPRPVDGG
+182 PSVKRPPRPVEGG
-195 GRLQFKDAEGEQT
+195 GRLQFKAAEGEQL
-208 PADGKAPA
+208 PSDSKAPA
-216 DARAK
+216 DGRAK
-221 MKKKQAR
+221 MKKRQAQ
-228 RFTPDAA
+228 RFTPDSAR
-235 QPAAP
+235 PADEP
-240 GEQRPSRLI
+240 QPSRLI
-249 DDGGGRLHFEGTEEP
+249 PDGGSRLHFEGSEV
-264 APAPDAEPSADA
+264 PAPDAEAPVDE
-276 KRAMKKRQV
+276 KRAVKKRQV
-285 MDHAA
+285 TDH
-290 DAAQPEDSQQ
+290 AAQPEQSEGGGDTHQRDSPPA
-300 TGQQEDQSIPGDGAA
+300 G
-315 DTRQRNSPQPEPK
+315 SPSP
-328 APELSAVPDDRGAYK
+328 APDDRAYQ
-343 KRQAAKFAAHSAAP
+343 KRQAAKFAAHSAAGKTDRP
-357 VSSERRR
+357 R
-364 LQFEDTPPPKA
+364 LQFEEPPPAA
-375 DSTLAPVP
+375 DSAPTP
-383 KENTIKEDAVP
+383 APKEDAP
-394 PSRSYQKA
+394 PTSRNYQKA
-402 MRRVERAEKKVEQAR
+402 VRRVERAEGQVEQAR
-417 DNLPAKRRLSFQPEP
+417 EHLPTKRRLSFQPEVEV
-432 DGETGRPRR
+432 ETGRTRR

-448 VLPEYRPPSLPARGV
+448 VLPEYRKPSLPARAG
-463 GMAKTAVVMK
+463 GMAKTAAVMK
-473 LHGKIHESERQNVA
+473 LHGKIHESERDNVA
-487 VEATHKSELF
+487 LEATHKSELF
-497 AEQGVGRALRWNSN
+497 MEQGVGRVLRWQRN

-531 NLNLAW
+531 NVKLAW
-537 QTALRDN
+537 QTSLRDN
-544 PELQRKNALAKWM
+544 PELRRKNALAKWI

-578 FTQNVVQA
+578 FTQNVVHA
-586 TGQIVRAVQQYVAAR
+586 TGQIVRAVQQYIAAR

-662 QIDIDKTEENYP
+662 QMDIDQTEENYS

-696 LSTMFNAFTF
+696 LSTVFNAFTF
-706 EQVQAEIARLFGEQY
+706 EQVQAELARLFGEQY
-721 QLTREVIVETR
+721 SLTREVIVETR
-732 YDSNGDPYDWYVLQ
+732 YDSDGDPYDWYVLQ
-746 TTLTVTPLSTIISN
+746 TTLTVTPLSTIISG

-795 VSSGYGYRVHP
+795 VSSSYGYRVHP
-806 ITGEKNLHRGVD
+806 ISGEKNLHRGVD

-942 ETYAAMLEEAQK
+942 ETYATMLEEAQK

-1038 QMIHCGDSI
+1038 QMIHCGDVRPDRTEVEVEERRTEK
-1047 SYANINSNY
+1047 
-1056 WQQHFYGMGRLP
+1056 GPTP

>member
-1 MSGKRFQA
+1 MSGKRFQS

-52 AAGHRAAQRG
+52 AAGHRAAQRS
-62 GGDSATP
+62 GGDSASS

-86 AAYAAQEPVSVPDAP
+86 AAYATPEPASVPEAP
-101 EVSSMRMA
+101 MPDTPSMRMA
-109 ADAPMMAAPVS
+109 ADAPMMAAPTGS
-120 SGDPPPPPPT
+120 EDPPPPPA
-130 SRKRRKRNNRK
+130 SRKRRKRKNRK
-141 KSKRRQAA
+141 KSKQRQTA
-149 KLSPDAARS
+149 KHTSNAARS
-158 LDGQTM
+158 LEDQPM
-164 RGAGDAPMQN
+164 RAAGDAPMQN
-174 RPPGKGQK
+174 RPPGKGRK
-182 PSAKRPPRPVDGG
+182 PPVKRPPRPVEGG
-195 GRLQFKDAEGEQT
+195 GRLQFKAAEGEQ
-208 PADGKAPA
+208 PPSDGKAPA
-216 DARAK
+216 DGRAK
-221 MKKKQAR
+221 MKKRQAQ
-228 RFTPDAA
+228 RFTPDSAR
-235 QPAAP
+235 PADEP
-240 GEQRPSRLI
+240 QPSRLM
-249 DDGGGRLHFEGTEEP
+249 DDGSGRLHFDGTEEP
-264 APAPDAEPSADA
+264 VPSSDAESVADTKRAVMKRQVTDHATQPEQSEGGGDTHQRDSPPAGLSSPAPDD
-276 KRAMKKRQV
+276 RAYQ
-285 MDHAA
+285 
-290 DAAQPEDSQQ
+290 
-300 TGQQEDQSIPGDGAA
+300 
-315 DTRQRNSPQPEPK
+315 
-328 APELSAVPDDRGAYK
+328 
-343 KRQAAKFAAHSAAP
+343 KRQAVKFAAHSAAGKADRP
-357 VSSERRR
+357 R
-364 LQFEDTPPPKA
+364 LQFEEPPSAA
-375 DSTLAPVP
+375 DSAPTP
-383 KENTIKEDAVP
+383 APKEDAP
-394 PSRSYQKA
+394 PTSRNYQKA
-402 MRRVERAEKKVEQAR
+402 VRRVERAEGQVEQAR
-417 DNLPAKRRLSFQPEP
+417 EHLPTKRRLSFQPEVEV
-432 DGETGRPRR
+432 ETGRTRR

-448 VLPEYRPPSLPARGV
+448 VLPEYRPPSLPARAG
-463 GMAKTAVVMK
+463 GMAKTAAVMK
-473 LHGKIHESERQNVA
+473 LHGKIHESERQNVG

-497 AEQGVGRALRWNSN
+497 MEQGVGRALRWQRN

-522 QAEQRAAKE
+522 QAEQRVAKE
-531 NLNLAW
+531 NVKLAW

-544 PELQRKNALAKWM
+544 PELRRKNALAKWI

-569 AHEAKQTAH
+569 AHEAKQTAQ
-578 FTQNVVQA
+578 FTQNVVHA
-586 TGQIVRAVQQYVAAR
+586 TGQIVRAVQQYIAAR

-610 LAMVVVFFASGMTSC
+610 LAMVVVFFSAGMTSC

-662 QIDIDKTEENYP
+662 QMDIDQTEENYP

-706 EQVQAEIARLFGEQY
+706 EQVQAELARLFGEQY
-721 QLTREVIVETR
+721 SLTREVIVETR
-732 YDSNGDPYDWYVLQ
+732 YDSSGDPYDWYVLQ
-746 TTLTVTPLSTIISN
+746 TTLTVTPLSTIISG

-795 VSSGYGYRVHP
+795 VSSSYGYRVHP
-806 ITGEKNLHRGVD
+806 ISGEKNLHRGVD

-1038 QMIHCGDSI
+1038 QMIHCGNPI

-1056 WQQHFYGMGRLP
+1056 WQQHYYGMGRLP

>member
-1 MSGKRFQA
+1 MSGKRFQS

-29 GEEKRVSQRTADI
+29 GEEKRVSQRTADV

-52 AAGHRAAQRG
+52 AAGHRAVQRS
-62 GGDSATP
+62 GGDSVSP

-86 AAYAAQEPVSVPDAP
+86 AVYAAQEPVSVPDTPVP

-109 ADAPMMAAPVS
+109 ADAPMMAAPVTS
-120 SGDPPPPPPT
+120 EDPPPPPPT

-141 KSKRRQAA
+141 KSKQRQAA
-149 KLSPDAARS
+149 KHTPSAARS
-158 LDGQTM
+158 LEDQPM

-174 RPPGKGQK
+174 RPPGKGPK
-182 PSAKRPPRPVDGG
+182 PPVKRPPRPVEGG
-195 GRLQFKDAEGEQT
+195 GRLQFKAAEGEQL
-208 PADGKAPA
+208 PSDSKAPA
-216 DARAK
+216 DGRAK
-221 MKKKQAR
+221 MKKRQVQ
-228 RFTPDAA
+228 RFTPDSARPAVSEA
-235 QPAAP
+235 Q
-240 GEQRPSRLI
+240 PSRLI
-249 DDGGGRLHFEGTEEP
+249 PDGGSRLHFEGSEV
-264 APAPDAEPSADA
+264 PAPDAEAPADE
-276 KRAMKKRQV
+276 KRAVKKRQV
-285 MDHAA
+285 TDH
-290 DAAQPEDSQQ
+290 AAQPE
-300 TGQQEDQSIPGDGAA
+300 QSEGGG
-315 DTRQRNSPQPEPK
+315 DTRQRDSPPAGSPS
-328 APELSAVPDDRGAYK
+328 SAPDDRAYQ
-343 KRQAAKFAAHSAAP
+343 KRQAAKLAAHSAAP
-357 VSSERRR
+357 ISSERKR
-364 LQFEDTPPPKA
+364 LQFEDPPPKA
-375 DSTLAPVP
+375 GDTSSQAPAP
-383 KENTIKEDAVP
+383 KEDAQP
-394 PSRSYQKA
+394 PSRNYQKA
-402 MRRVERAEKKVEQAR
+402 VRRVERAEGQVEQAR
-417 DNLPAKRRLSFQPEP
+417 EHLPTKRRLSFQPEVEV
-432 DGETGRPRR
+432 ETGRTRR

-448 VLPEYRPPSLPARGV
+448 VLPEYRPPSLPARAG
-463 GMAKTAVVMK
+463 GMAKTAAVMK
-473 LHGKIHESERQNVA
+473 LHGKIHESERDNVA
-487 VEATHKSELF
+487 LEATHKSELF
-497 AEQGVGRALRWNSN
+497 MEQGVGRALRWQRN

-522 QAEQRAAKE
+522 QAEQRVAKE
-531 NLNLAW
+531 NVKLAW

-544 PELQRKNALAKWM
+544 PELRRKNALAKWI

-578 FTQNVVQA
+578 FTQNVVHA
-586 TGQIVRAVQQYVAAR
+586 TGQIVRAVQQYIAAR

-610 LAMVVVFFASGMTSC
+610 LAMVVVFFSAGMTSC

-706 EQVQAEIARLFGEQY
+706 EQVQAELARLFGEQY
-721 QLTREVIVETR
+721 TLTREVIVETR

-746 TTLTVTPLSTIISN
+746 TTLTVRPLSGIIAGS
-760 TLSPGEQTD
+760 LSPGEQTD

-1038 QMIHCGDSI
+1038 QMIHCGDPI

>member
-1 MSGKRFQA
+1 MSGKRFRS

-14 QKLGRDGLVEQNMAT
+14 QKLGRDGLMEQNMAT
-29 GEEKRVSQRTADI
+29 GEEKRVSQRTSDI

-52 AAGHRAAQRG
+52 AAGHRAAQRS
-62 GGDSATP
+62 GGDSASP

-86 AAYAAQEPVSVPDAP
+86 AAYATPAPTSVPEAP
-101 EVSSMRMA
+101 MPDTPSMRMA
-109 ADAPMMAAPVS
+109 ADAPMMAAPTGS
-120 SGDPPPPPPT
+120 EDPPPTPV
-130 SRKRRKRNNRK
+130 SRKRRKRKNRK
-141 KSKRRQAA
+141 KSKQRQAA
-149 KLSPDAARS
+149 KHTPSAARS
-158 LDGQTM
+158 LENQPM

-174 RPPGKGQK
+174 RPPGKGPK
-182 PSAKRPPRPVDGG
+182 PPVKRPPRPVEGG
-195 GRLQFKDAEGEQT
+195 GRLQFKAAEGEQL
-208 PADGKAPA
+208 PSDSKAPA
-216 DARAK
+216 DGRAK
-221 MKKKQAR
+221 MKKRQAR
-228 RFTPDAA
+228 RFTPDSAR
-235 QPAAP
+235 PADEP
-240 GEQRPSRLI
+240 QPSRLI
-249 DDGGGRLHFEGTEEP
+249 PDGGSRLRFEGSEV
-264 APAPDAEPSADA
+264 PAPDAEAPADE
-276 KRAMKKRQV
+276 KRAVKKWQV
-285 MDHAA
+285 TNHAT
-290 DAAQPEDSQQ
+290 QPE
-300 TGQQEDQSIPGDGAA
+300 QSEGGGD
-315 DTRQRNSPQPEPK
+315 THQRDSPQPEPK
-328 APELSAVPDDRGAYK
+328 APELSAVPDDRGAYQ
-343 KRQAAKFAAHSAAP
+343 KRQAAKFAAHSAAGKADRP
-357 VSSERRR
+357 R
-364 LQFEDTPPPKA
+364 LQFEEPPSAA
-375 DSTLAPVP
+375 DSPPTPAP
-383 KENTIKEDAVP
+383 KEDSQP
-394 PSRSYQKA
+394 PSRNYQKA
-402 MRRVERAEKKVEQAR
+402 VRQVERAERKVEQAR
-417 DNLPAKRRLSFQPEP
+417 DHLPTKRRLSFQPEV
-432 DGETGRPRR
+432 DGETGRTRR

-448 VLPEYRPPSLPARGV
+448 VLPEYRKPSLPARAG
-463 GMAKTAVVMK
+463 GMAKTAAVMK

-497 AEQGVGRALRWNSN
+497 AEQGVGRVLRWQRN

-531 NLNLAW
+531 HLNLAW

-544 PELQRKNALAKWM
+544 PELRNKNVLAKWI
-557 QKQKI
+557 QKQKM

-578 FTQNVVQA
+578 FTQNVVHA
-586 TGQIVRAVQQYVAAR
+586 TGQIVRAVQQYIAAR

-610 LAMVVVFFASGMTSC
+610 LAMVVVFFSAGMTSC

-706 EQVQAEIARLFGEQY
+706 EQVQAELARLFGEQY
-721 QLTREVIVETR
+721 TLTREVIVETR

-746 TTLTVTPLSTIISN
+746 TTLTVRSLSGIIAGS
-760 TLSPGEQTD
+760 LSPGEQTD

-806 ITGEKNLHRGVD
+806 ISGEKNLHRGVD
-818 IAVAQGTPI
+818 IAVAQGTPVA
-827 RAIHDGRVVSA
+827 AIHDGRVVSA

-1038 QMIHCGDSI
+1038 QMIHCGNPI

-1056 WQQHFYGMGRLP
+1056 WQQHYYGMGRLP

>member
-14 QKLGRDGLVEQNMAT
+14 QRLGRDGLVERNMAT
-29 GEEKRVSQRTADI
+29 GEEKRVSQRAADV
-42 SFGPARPQEQ
+42 SFGPDRATEQ

-62 GGDSATP
+62 GSDPATP
-69 GKKRRKQPRPVQ
+69 AKKRRKQPRPVQ

-86 AAYAAQEPVSVPDAP
+86 AVYAAQAPSSTPEMPVPDAP
-101 EVSSMRMA
+101 SMRMA
-109 ADAPMMAAPVS
+109 ADAPMMAAPTVS
-120 SGDPPPPPPT
+120 EDPPPPPPA
-130 SRKRRKRNNRK
+130 SRRRRRRNNRK
-141 KSKRRQAA
+141 KSKQRQAA
-149 KLSPDAARS
+149 KHTPNAARS
-158 LDGQTM
+158 LDGQPAPM
-164 RGAGDAPMQN
+164 RSAGDAPMQN

-182 PSAKRPPRPVDGG
+182 PPAKRPPRPVEGG
-195 GRLQFKDAEGEQT
+195 GRLKFKAAEGEQP
-208 PADGKAPA
+208 PADGKAPT
-216 DARAK
+216 DSRAK
-221 MKKKQAR
+221 MKKRQTR
-228 RFTPDAA
+228 RFAPDAA
-235 QPAAP
+235 QPAVP
-240 GEQRPSRLI
+240 GEQRPSRLM
-249 DDGGGRLHFEGTEEP
+249 DDGGGRLRFEGT
-264 APAPDAEPSADA
+264 AGDAAPDPDSEQSAEA
-276 KRAMKKRQV
+276 KRAAKKRQI

-290 DAAQPEDSQQ
+290 NATQDSQQ
-300 TGQQEDQSIPGDGAA
+300 AETPVSTDGEA
-315 DTRQRNSPQPEPK
+315 DTRQRDSPQPKPK
-328 APELSAVPDDRGAYK
+328 APELTAVPDDRGAYK

-357 VSSERRR
+357 ISSARRW
-364 LQFEDTPPPKA
+364 LQFEDPPPAA
-375 DSTLAPVP
+375 DSPPAPAP
-383 KENTIKEDAVP
+383 KEDAAS

-402 MRRVERAEKKVEQAR
+402 VRRVERAEGQVEQAR
-417 DNLPAKRRLSFQPEP
+417 ADLPAKRRLSFQPEP

-448 VLPEYRPPSLPARGV
+448 VLPEYRPPSLPARAG
-463 GMAKTAVVMK
+463 GMAKTAAVMK

-487 VEATHKSELF
+487 VEASHKSELF
-497 AEQGVGRALRWNSN
+497 AEQGMGRALRWQRN

-531 NLNLAW
+531 NINLAW

-544 PELQRKNALAKWM
+544 PELQRENALAKWM

-586 TGQIVRAVQQYVAAR
+586 TGQIVRAVQQYMAAR
-601 KSLLLVVAM
+601 KSLLAVVAM

-634 SYISASYMANEQDI
+634 SYISASYMANEQNI

-721 QLTREVIVETR
+721 QLTREVIIETR
-732 YDSNGDPYDWYVLQ
+732 YDSDGDPYDWYVLQ

-781 QAYGNPFD
+781 QAFGNPFD

-795 VSSGYGYRVHP
+795 VSSGYGWRVHP
-806 ITGEKNLHRGVD
+806 ISGEKNLHRGVD
-818 IAVAQGTPI
+818 IAVAQGTPVA
-827 RAIHDGRVVSA
+827 AIHDGRVVSA

-860 AHCSSLSVSAGQEV
+860 AHCSSLSVSVGQEV

-896 EIMLN
+896 EIMLD

-911 DTGYDGSTA
+911 DTGYDGTTS

-942 ETYAAMLEEAQK
+942 ETYAVMLEEAQK
-954 YLGYPYV
+954 YLGFPYV

-1038 QMIHCGDSI
+1038 QMIHCGDPI

-1056 WQQHFYGMGRLP
+1056 WQQHYYGMGRLP

>member
-14 QKLGRDGLVEQNMAT
+14 QRLGRDGLVEQNMAT
-29 GEEKRVSQRTADI
+29 GEEKRISQRTADV
-42 SFGPARPQEQ
+42 SFGPDRAVEQ
-52 AAGHRAAQRG
+52 AVGHRAAQRG
-62 GGDSATP
+62 GSDTATP
-69 GKKRRKQPRPVQ
+69 AKKRRKQPRPVQ

-86 AAYAAQEPVSVPDAP
+86 AVYAAQAPSSVPEMPVPDAP
-101 EVSSMRMA
+101 SMRMA
-109 ADAPMMAAPVS
+109 ADAPMMAAPTVS
-120 SGDPPPPPPT
+120 EDPPPPPV
-130 SRKRRKRNNRK
+130 SRRRRRRNNRK
-141 KSKRRQAA
+141 KSKQRQTA
-149 KLSPDAARS
+149 KHTPNAARS
-158 LDGQTM
+158 LDGQPAPM
-164 RGAGDAPMQN
+164 RSAGDTPMQN

-182 PSAKRPPRPVDGG
+182 PPAKRPPRPVEGG
-195 GRLQFKDAEGEQT
+195 GRLKFKAAEGEQP

-221 MKKKQAR
+221 MKKRQTW
-228 RFTPDAA
+228 RFAPDAA
-235 QPAAP
+235 QPASP
-240 GEQRPSRLI
+240 GEQRPSRLM
-249 DDGGGRLHFEGTEEP
+249 DDGGGRLRFEGTAED
-264 APAPDAEPSADA
+264 AAPDPDSEQSAEA
-276 KRAMKKRQV
+276 KRAAKKQQV

-290 DAAQPEDSQQ
+290 NAAQDSQQ
-300 TGQQEDQSIPGDGAA
+300 VEPSAPTEDES
-315 DTRQRNSPQPEPK
+315 DTRQRDSPQPDPK
-328 APELSAVPDDRGAYK
+328 APELSSVPDDRGTYK

-357 VSSERRR
+357 IASERRR
-364 LQFEDTPPPKA
+364 LHFEDPPPA
-375 DSTLAPVP
+375 SDSPPVP
-383 KENTIKEDAVP
+383 APKEDAPP

-402 MRRVERAEKKVEQAR
+402 VRRVERAEGQVEQAR
-417 DNLPAKRRLSFQPEP
+417 ADLPTKRRLSFQPEP
-432 DGETGRPRR
+432 DGETGKPRR

-448 VLPEYRPPSLPARGV
+448 VLPEYRPPSLPARAG
-463 GMAKTAVVMK
+463 GMAKTAAVMK

-497 AEQGVGRALRWNSN
+497 AEQGVGRALRWQRN

-522 QAEQRAAKE
+522 QAEQRATKE
-531 NLNLAW
+531 NLDLAW

-569 AHEAKQTAH
+569 AHEAKQTAQ
-578 FTQNVVQA
+578 FTQNVAQA
-586 TGQIVRAVQQYVAAR
+586 TGQIVRAIQQYAAAH
-601 KSLLLVVAM
+601 KSLLAVVAL
-610 LAMVVVFFASGMTSC
+610 LAMVVVFFAAGMTSC

-721 QLTREVIVETR
+721 QLTREVIIETR
-732 YDSNGDPYDWYVLQ
+732 YDSDGDPYDWYVLQ

-781 QAYGNPFD
+781 QAFGNPFD

-795 VSSGYGYRVHP
+795 VSSGYGWRVHP
-806 ITGEKNLHRGVD
+806 ISGEKNLHRGVD
-818 IAVAQGTPI
+818 IAVTQGTPVA
-827 RAIHDGRVVSA
+827 AIHDGRVVSA

-860 AHCSSLSVSAGQEV
+860 AHCSSLSVTVGQEV

-896 EIMLN
+896 EVMLD

-911 DTGYDGSTA
+911 DTGCDGATG

-954 YLGYPYV
+954 YLGFPYV

-1038 QMIHCGDSI
+1038 QMIHCGNPI

-1056 WQQHFYGMGRLP
+1056 WQQHYYGMGRLP

>member
-1 MSGKRFQA
+1 MSGKRFRS

-14 QKLGRDGLVEQNMAT
+14 QKLGRDGLMEQNMAT
-29 GEEKRVSQRTADI
+29 GEEKRVSQRTSDI

-52 AAGHRAAQRG
+52 AAGHRAAQRS
-62 GGDSATP
+62 GGDSASP

-86 AAYAAQEPVSVPDAP
+86 AAYATPAPTSVPEAP
-101 EVSSMRMA
+101 MPDTPSMRMA
-109 ADAPMMAAPVS
+109 ADAPMMAAPTDS
-120 SGDPPPPPPT
+120 EDPPPPPV

-141 KSKRRQAA
+141 KSKQRQAA
-149 KLSPDAARS
+149 KHTPSAARS
-158 LDGQTM
+158 LEDQPM

-174 RPPGKGQK
+174 RPPGKGPK
-182 PSAKRPPRPVDGG
+182 PPVKRPPRPVEGG

-216 DARAK
+216 DGRAK
-221 MKKKQAR
+221 MKKRQAR
-228 RFTPDAA
+228 RFTPDSAR
-235 QPAAP
+235 PADEP
-240 GEQRPSRLI
+240 QPSRLI
-249 DDGGGRLHFEGTEEP
+249 PDGGSRLHFEGSEV
-264 APAPDAEPSADA
+264 PAPDAEAPVDE
-276 KRAMKKRQV
+276 KRAVKKRQV
-285 MDHAA
+285 TDH
-290 DAAQPEDSQQ
+290 AAQPE
-300 TGQQEDQSIPGDGAA
+300 QSEGGG
-315 DTRQRNSPQPEPK
+315 DTRQRDSPQPEPK
-328 APELSAVPDDRGAYK
+328 APELSAVPDDRGAYQ
-343 KRQAAKFAAHSAAP
+343 KRQAAKFAAHSAAGKADRP
-357 VSSERRR
+357 R
-364 LQFEDTPPPKA
+364 LQFEEPPSAA
-375 DSTLAPVP
+375 DSSPTPAP
-383 KENTIKEDAVP
+383 KEDFQP
-394 PSRSYQKA
+394 PSRNYQKA
-402 MRRVERAEKKVEQAR
+402 VRRVERAERKVEQAR
-417 DNLPAKRRLSFQPEP
+417 DHLPTKRRLSFQPEM
-432 DGETGRPRR
+432 DNETGRTRR

-448 VLPEYRPPSLPARGV
+448 VLPEYRKPSLPARAG
-463 GMAKTAVVMK
+463 GMAKTAAVMK

-497 AEQGVGRALRWNSN
+497 AEQGVGRVLRWQRT

-531 NLNLAW
+531 HLNLAW

-544 PELQRKNALAKWM
+544 PELRRKNALAKWI

-578 FTQNVVQA
+578 FTQNVVHA
-586 TGQIVRAVQQYVAAR
+586 TGQIVRAVQQYIAAR

-706 EQVQAEIARLFGEQY
+706 EQVQAELARLFGEQY

-732 YDSNGDPYDWYVLQ
+732 YDSDGDPYDWYVLQ
-746 TTLTVTPLSTIISN
+746 TTLTVTPLSTIISG

-1038 QMIHCGDSI
+1038 QMIHCGDPI

>member
-29 GEEKRVSQRTADI
+29 GEEKRVSQRTADV

-52 AAGHRAAQRG
+52 AAGHRAAQRS
-62 GGDSATP
+62 GGDSASP

-86 AAYAAQEPVSVPDAP
+86 AAYATPAPTSVPEAP
-101 EVSSMRMA
+101 MPDTPSMRMA
-109 ADAPMMAAPVS
+109 ADAPMMAAPTGS
-120 SGDPPPPPPT
+120 EDPPPPPA
-130 SRKRRKRNNRK
+130 SRKRRKRKNRK
-141 KSKRRQAA
+141 KSKQRQAA
-149 KLSPDAARS
+149 KHTPNAARS
-158 LDGQTM
+158 LEDQAM
-164 RGAGDAPMQN
+164 RTAGDAPMQN
-174 RPPGKGQK
+174 RPPGQGRK
-182 PSAKRPPRPVDGG
+182 PSVKRPPRPVEGG
-195 GRLQFKDAEGEQT
+195 GRLQFKAAEGEQL
-208 PADGKAPA
+208 PSDSKAPA
-216 DARAK
+216 DGRAK
-221 MKKKQAR
+221 MKKRQAQ
-228 RFTPDAA
+228 RFTPDSAR
-235 QPAAP
+235 PADEP
-240 GEQRPSRLI
+240 QPSRLI
-249 DDGGGRLHFEGTEEP
+249 PDGGSRLHFEGSEV
-264 APAPDAEPSADA
+264 PAPDAEAPVDE
-276 KRAMKKRQV
+276 KRAVKKRQV
-285 MDHAA
+285 TDH
-290 DAAQPEDSQQ
+290 AAQPEQSEGGGDTHQRDSPPA
-300 TGQQEDQSIPGDGAA
+300 G
-315 DTRQRNSPQPEPK
+315 SPSP
-328 APELSAVPDDRGAYK
+328 APDDRAYQ
-343 KRQAAKFAAHSAAP
+343 KRQAAKFAAHSAAGKADRP
-357 VSSERRR
+357 R
-364 LQFEDTPPPKA
+364 LQFEEPPSAA
-375 DSTLAPVP
+375 DSAPTPAP
-383 KENTIKEDAVP
+383 KEDSQP
-394 PSRSYQKA
+394 PSRNYQKA
-402 MRRVERAEKKVEQAR
+402 VRRVERAEGQVEQAR
-417 DNLPAKRRLSFQPEP
+417 EHLPTKHRLSFQPEP
-432 DGETGRPRR
+432 DGETGRTRR

-448 VLPEYRPPSLPARGV
+448 VLPEYRKPSLPARAG
-463 GMAKTAVVMK
+463 GMAKTAAVMK
-473 LHGKIHESERQNVA
+473 LHGKIHESERDNVA
-487 VEATHKSELF
+487 LEATHKSELF
-497 AEQGVGRALRWNSN
+497 MEQGVGRALRWQRN

-531 NLNLAW
+531 NVKLAW
-537 QTALRDN
+537 QTSLRDN
-544 PELQRKNALAKWM
+544 PELRRKNALAKWI

-578 FTQNVVQA
+578 FTQNVVHA
-586 TGQIVRAVQQYVAAR
+586 TGQIVRAVQQYIAAR

-662 QIDIDKTEENYP
+662 QMDIDQTEENYP

-706 EQVQAEIARLFGEQY
+706 EQVQAELARLFGEQY

-732 YDSNGDPYDWYVLQ
+732 YDSDGDPYDWYVLQ
-746 TTLTVTPLSTIISN
+746 TTLTVTPLSTIISG

-795 VSSGYGYRVHP
+795 VSSSYGYRVHP
-806 ITGEKNLHRGVD
+806 ISGEKNLHRGVD

-1038 QMIHCGDSI
+1038 QMIHCGNPI

-1056 WQQHFYGMGRLP
+1056 WQQHYYGMGRLP

>member
-42 SFGPARPQEQ
+42 SFGPGRAVEQ

-62 GGDSATP
+62 GEPAAP
-69 GKKRRKQPRPVQ
+69 AKKRRKQPRPIQ

-86 AAYAAQEPVSVPDAP
+86 AAYATPEPVSAPEVPAPDAP
-101 EVSSMRMA
+101 SMRMA
-109 ADAPMMAAPVS
+109 ADAPMMAAPAVEDS
-120 SGDPPPPPPT
+120 PPPPMA

-149 KLSPDAARS
+149 KHTPDAARS
-158 LDGQTM
+158 LEDRPM

-182 PSAKRPPRPVDGG
+182 PPPRPVEGG
-195 GRLQFKDAEGEQT
+195 GRLQFKEAEGEQ
-208 PADGKAPA
+208 PVSDGEPPVDTKA
-216 DARAK
+216 R
-221 MKKKQAR
+221 MKKRQAR
-228 RFTPDAA
+228 RFAPDAA
-235 QPAAP
+235 LPAAP
-240 GEQRPSRLI
+240 GEQRPSRLM

-264 APAPDAEPSADA
+264 APAFDAEPSADT
-276 KRAMKKRQV
+276 KRAVKKRQV

-290 DAAQPEDSQQ
+290 DAAKPKD
-300 TGQQEDQSIPGDGAA
+300 GQQAEQSVSTDGET
-315 DTRQRNSPQPEPK
+315 DTRQRDSPPPDPK
-328 APELSAVPDDRGAYK
+328 APELAAVPDDRAAYK

-357 VSSERRR
+357 IASERRR
-364 LQFEDTPPPKA
+364 LQFEDPPPKA
-375 DSTLAPVP
+375 DGTPAPAP
-383 KENTIKEDAVP
+383 KEDAPP
-394 PSRSYQKA
+394 PSRKYDKA
-402 MRRVERAEKKVEQAR
+402 VRRVERAEGQVERAR
-417 DNLPAKRRLSFQPEP
+417 EHLPTKRRLSFQPEA
-432 DGETGRPRR
+432 DGETGKSRR

-448 VLPEYRPPSLPARGV
+448 VLPEYRPPSLPARAG
-463 GMAKTAVVMK
+463 GMAKTAAVMK

-497 AEQGVGRALRWNSN
+497 AEQGVGRALRWQRN

-544 PELQRKNALAKWM
+544 PELRNKNALAKWM

-662 QIDIDKTEENYP
+662 QMDINDTETNYP

-732 YDSNGDPYDWYVLQ
+732 YDDNGDPYDWNVLQ

-760 TLSPGEQTD
+760 SLSPGEQTD

-827 RAIHDGRVVSA
+827 KAIHDGRVVSA

-860 AHCSSLSVSAGQEV
+860 AHCSSLAVSAGQEV

-884 STGNSTGPHLHL
+884 STGDSTGPHLHL

-911 DTGYDGSTA
+911 DTGYDGTTS
-920 GAIPGTPG
+920 GAIPGAPG
-928 GVEIPAYPGEPVTD
+928 GPVIPDYPGEPPTT
-942 ETYAAMLEEAQK
+942 ETYAAMLAEAEK

-1012 LIFFWHTYDAPNPNG
+1012 LIFF
-1027 VTHVGI
+1027 
-1033 YVGNG
+1033 
-1038 QMIHCGDSI
+1038 
-1047 SYANINSNY
+1047 
-1056 WQQHFYGMGRLP
+1056 

>member
-1 MSGKRFQA
+1 MSGKRFQS

-29 GEEKRVSQRTADI
+29 GEEKRVSQRTADV

-52 AAGHRAAQRG
+52 AAGHRAVQRS
-62 GGDSATP
+62 GGDSVSP

-86 AAYAAQEPVSVPDAP
+86 AVYAAQEPVSVPDTPVP

-109 ADAPMMAAPVS
+109 ADAPMMAAPVTS
-120 SGDPPPPPPT
+120 EDPPPPPPT
-130 SRKRRKRNNRK
+130 SRRRRRRNNRK
-141 KSKRRQAA
+141 KSKQRQAA

-158 LDGQTM
+158 LDGQPM

-182 PSAKRPPRPVDGG
+182 PPVKRPPRPVEGG
-195 GRLQFKDAEGEQT
+195 GRLQFKDAEGERPVSDGEP
-208 PADGKAPA
+208 PADTKA
-216 DARAK
+216 R
-221 MKKKQAR
+221 MKKQQAR
-228 RFTPDAA
+228 RFAPDAA

-240 GEQRPSRLI
+240 GEQRPSRLM
-249 DDGGGRLHFEGTEEP
+249 DDGGRRLHFEDTKES
-264 APAPDAEPSADA
+264 AQTPDAEPSADA
-276 KRAMKKRQV
+276 KRAVKKRQV

-290 DAAQPEDSQQ
+290 DAAHAQPED
-300 TGQQEDQSIPGDGAA
+300 GQQEEPSVSTDGEA
-315 DTRQRNSPQPEPK
+315 DTRQRDSPQPEPK
-328 APELSAVPDDRGAYK
+328 APELSAVPDDRGAYQ
-343 KRQAAKFAAHSAAP
+343 KRQAAKLAAHSAAP
-357 VSSERRR
+357 ISSERKR
-364 LQFEDTPPPKA
+364 LQFEDPPPKA
-375 DSTLAPVP
+375 GDTSSQAPAP
-383 KENTIKEDAVP
+383 KEDAQP
-394 PSRSYQKA
+394 PSRNYQKA
-402 MRRVERAEKKVEQAR
+402 VRRVERAEGQVEQAR
-417 DNLPAKRRLSFQPEP
+417 EHLPTKRRLSFQPEVEV
-432 DGETGRPRR
+432 ETGRTRR

-448 VLPEYRPPSLPARGV
+448 VLPEYRKPSLPARAG
-463 GMAKTAVVMK
+463 GMAKTAAVMK

-497 AEQGVGRALRWNSN
+497 MEQGVGRALRWQRN

-522 QAEQRAAKE
+522 QAEQRVAKE
-531 NLNLAW
+531 NVKLAW

-544 PELQRKNALAKWM
+544 PELRRKNALAKWI

-578 FTQNVVQA
+578 FTQNVVHA
-586 TGQIVRAVQQYVAAR
+586 TGQIVRAVQQYIAAR

-610 LAMVVVFFASGMTSC
+610 LAMVVVFFSAGMTSC

-662 QIDIDKTEENYP
+662 QMDIDQTEENYP

-696 LSTMFNAFTF
+696 LSTVFNAFTF
-706 EQVQAEIARLFGEQY
+706 EQVQAELARLFGEQY
-721 QLTREVIVETR
+721 SLTREVIVETR
-732 YDSNGDPYDWYVLQ
+732 YDSDGDPYDWYVLQ
-746 TTLTVTPLSTIISN
+746 TTLTVTPLSTIISG

-795 VSSGYGYRVHP
+795 VSSSYGYRVHP
-806 ITGEKNLHRGVD
+806 ISGEKNLHRGVD

-1038 QMIHCGDSI
+1038 QMIHCGNPI

-1056 WQQHFYGMGRLP
+1056 WQQHYYGMGRLP